1 MEFTGVSA
9 TGAAKVRVVTTLRRL
24 IVSTSDLAA
33 SRVFYGDLLGLRVAY
48 GAPPLVALA
57 ADDGTE
63 VLLHERPTTPSDTA
77 TSISFGV
84 DDVDRV
90 VAAWRAL
97 GGAVIDEPAEQ
108 PWGEYQ
114 AVVRDADG
122 HVVCLVGAG
131 PR

>member
-1 MEFTGVSA
+1 
-9 TGAAKVRVVTTLRRL
+9 VTTLRRL

-33 SRVFYGDLLGLRVAY
+33 SRAFYGDVLGLRVAY
-48 GAPPLVALA
+48 GQPPLVALA

-63 VLLHERPTTPSDTA
+63 VMLHERPTTASDTS
-77 TSISFGV
+77 TSISFAV

-90 VAAWRAL
+90 VEQWRAL
-97 GGAVIDEPAEQ
+97 GGSVIDEPEVQ

-122 HVVCLVGAG
+122 HVVCLVGAA
-131 PR
+131 PAS